1 LTRLILIASLF
12 LLSCQEQKNINIQQL
27 SDWKILHNNT
37 EINVSI
43 PSNNIS
49 DLLKNNLI
57 LDPFVDTNEDSI
69 QWIAQQNWEYQTTF
83 DVLPSLFQ
91 HTKKQLIFHGL
102 DTYADVYL
110 NDSLVLQVDNMFR
123 TWTVSVED
131 ILLKKANLLKVKF
144 HPVDEIEQQK
154 IQQLGYDLPGGSRV
168 HTRKAGFHYGWDW
181 GAKIT
186 PSGIWKEVA
195 LEAWSL
201 AKLKDIYYKQ
211 TFLSDSL
218 AIVEAQVQIDVVKS
232 GEYEVSINDSKYSFF
247 LNEGNQTISIPL
259 HIKNPQWWWPIG
271 YGEQYRYAFRCSLM
285 KERQILDE
293 NTTKFGLR
301 EVEFITDKQGE
312 GSEFYFKIN
321 GKPIFMKGANYI
333 PQDHLQS
340 RVKTSHY
347 QDLLDD
353 VCAANMN
360 MLRVWGGGIYEND
373 IFYDLCDSLGLLV
386 WQDFMFA
393 CAMYPSDSSFLHSV
407 EQEAIDNV
415 SRLRNHPSIVLWC
428 GNNENSEGWQR
439 WGWQDAFDDFQKEE
453 IEKGYKALFNDI
465 LPTVVNEYSTLPY
478 WESSPKLG
486 RGDPQHHS
494 EGDAH
499 YWGVWHD
506 AEPFEMLEEK
516 VPRFMSEFG
525 FQSFPSLSTIAEFAD
540 STQWALDS
548 EVMRSHQKHPR
559 GNALILEYMQRE
571 YNVPSSFE
579 KLIYTSQVLQAEGM
593 RIGLEAHRRSQPYCM
608 GTLYWQL
615 NDCWPVA
622 SWSSIDYYG
631 NWKALH
637 YATKEV
643 FAPLALSLSMDKN
656 NVLQVYAMSEL
667 AKDIEDTLEI
677 LVYDLEGRQLSS
689 KRQAVKIKANTSTYL
704 SSYVDYSKDQLIMA
718 RLINR
723 HITSKELL
731 SSLPKDCKFI
741 QPNVEALWRGDTLIL
756 TTDVTAHQLYL
767 HNVKGQ
773 FSDNFFTLLPQTEK
787 RIIFSGPESEK
798 NKLLIWSLY
807 DLQDNEK

>member
-1 LTRLILIASLF
+1 
-12 LLSCQEQKNINIQQL
+12 
-27 SDWKILHNNT
+27 
-37 EINVSI
+37 
-43 PSNNIS
+43 
-49 DLLKNNLI
+49 
-57 LDPFVDTNEDSI
+57 
-69 QWIAQQNWEYQTTF
+69 
-83 DVLPSLFQ
+83 
-91 HTKKQLIFHGL
+91 
-102 DTYADVYL
+102 
-110 NDSLVLQVDNMFR
+110 
-123 TWTVSVED
+123 
-131 ILLKKANLLKVKF
+131 
-144 HPVDEIEQQK
+144 
-154 IQQLGYDLPGGSRV
+154 
-168 HTRKAGFHYGWDW
+168 
-181 GAKIT
+181 
-186 PSGIWKEVA
+186 
-195 LEAWSL
+195 
-201 AKLKDIYYKQ
+201 
-211 TFLSDSL
+211 
-218 AIVEAQVQIDVVKS
+218 
-232 GEYEVSINDSKYSFF
+232 
-247 LNEGNQTISIPL
+247 
-259 HIKNPQWWWPIG
+259 
-271 YGEQYRYAFRCSLM
+271 
-285 KERQILDE
+285 
-293 NTTKFGLR
+293 
-301 EVEFITDKQGE
+301 
-312 GSEFYFKIN
+312 
-321 GKPIFMKGANYI
+321 
-333 PQDHLQS
+333 
-340 RVKTSHY
+340 
-347 QDLLDD
+347 
-353 VCAANMN
+353 
-360 MLRVWGGGIYEND
+360 
-373 IFYDLCDSLGLLV
+373 
-386 WQDFMFA
+386 MFA

-486 RGDPQHHS
+486 RGDPQHQS

>member
-1 LTRLILIASLF
+1 MIRYLLIVSVF
-12 LLSCQEQKNINIQQL
+12 LWSCKEQKNRNTQQL
-27 SDWKILHNNT
+27 SDWKILFQDR
-37 EINVSI
+37 EYAVSI

-49 DLLKNNLI
+49 DLLENNFI
-57 LDPFVDTNEDSI
+57 LDPFVATNEDSI
-69 QWIAQQNWEYQTTF
+69 QWIAQQDWEYQTTF

-102 DTYADVYL
+102 DTYADIYL
-110 NDSLVLQVDNMFR
+110 NDSLILQADNMFR

-131 ILLKKANLLKVKF
+131 ILKEKANLLKVKF
-144 HPVDEIEQQK
+144 HSADKIEQQK

-186 PSGIWKEVA
+186 PSGIWKEVE

-201 AKLKDIYYKQ
+201 AKLEDIYYQQ
-211 TFLSDSL
+211 TFISDSF
-218 AIVEAQVQIDVVKS
+218 ASVEAQVQIDVVQS
-232 GEYEVSINDSKYSFF
+232 GDYEVSINDSLYSFF
-247 LNEGNQTISIPL
+247 LKQGRQTISIPI

-271 YGEQYRYAFRCSLM
+271 YGEQHRYSFTCSLKKQNQEIDQM
-285 KERQILDE
+285 
-293 NTTKFGLR
+293 TTKFGLR
-301 EVEFITDKQGE
+301 SVELITDKQGK

-321 GKPIFMKGANYI
+321 GKSIFMKGANYI
-333 PQDHLQS
+333 PQDHLQN

-347 QDLLDD
+347 ENLLDD

-373 IFYDLCDSLGLLV
+373 IFYDLCDSVGILV

-393 CAMYPSDSSFLHSV
+393 CAMYPSDSNFLHTV
-407 EQEAIDNV
+407 EQEAIDNII
-415 SRLRNHPSIVLWC
+415 RLRNHPSIILWC

-439 WGWQDAFDDFQKEE
+439 WGWQDAFDDIQKEE
-453 IEKGYKALFNDI
+453 IEKGYQLLFNDI
-465 LPTVVNEYSTLPY
+465 LPSLVNEYSTLPY

-486 RGDPQHHS
+486 RGDPQHQF

-540 STQWALDS
+540 STQWTLDS

-571 YNVPSSFE
+571 YNVPPSFE
-579 KLIYTSQVLQAEGM
+579 KLIYASQILQAEGM
-593 RIGLEAHRRSQPYCM
+593 RLGLEAHRRSQPYCM

-637 YATKEV
+637 YAAKEV

-667 AKDIEDTLEI
+667 ADKIEDSLEVSI
-677 LVYDLEGRQLSS
+677 YNLDGRLLSS
-689 KRQAVKIKANTSTYL
+689 YREAVNIQANTSTYL
-704 SSYVDYSKDQLIMA
+704 KSLSNYSNNQIVIA
-718 RLINR
+718 RLVNNNIS
-723 HITSKELL
+723 SKELL
-731 SSLPKDCKFI
+731 TSLPKECKLRK
-741 QPNVEALWRGDTLIL
+741 PNIEFSWQGDTLIL
-756 TTDVTAHQLYL
+756 NTDVAAHHLYL
-767 HNVKGQ
+767 HNVQGH
-773 FSDNFFTLLPQTEK
+773 FSDNFFTLLPNVEK
-787 RIIFSGPESEK
+787 RIIFSGDGTEK
-798 NKLLIWSLY
+798 NKFLIWSLY